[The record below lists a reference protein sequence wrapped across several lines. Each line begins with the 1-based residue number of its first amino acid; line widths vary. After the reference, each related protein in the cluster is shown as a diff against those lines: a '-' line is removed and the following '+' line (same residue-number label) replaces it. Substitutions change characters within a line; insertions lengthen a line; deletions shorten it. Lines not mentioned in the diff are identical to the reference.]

1 MNKITQQDL
10 LDIGLQ
16 DTGYNDLL
24 TLANNINLL
33 LESNDLKMILD
44 EVVDFVKHSS
54 PTIQSK
60 YEELQGDYEILS
72 EQYDD
77 LETQFEVLQKDYSKL
92 QNSINK

>member
-24 TLANNINLL
+24 TLSNNINLL

-54 PTIQSK
+54 LTIQAK
-60 YEELQGDYEILS
+60 YEELQDDYEILS
-72 EQYDD
+72 DQYDD
-77 LETQFEVLQKDYSKL
+77 LETQFEVLQKDYSEL
-92 QNSINK
+92 QNSMNK